1 MPPILIEGK
10 PEFTDVGCVVGSDGV
25 RKLPASCRHASSPNG
40 GDVRESACGDGSLAT
55 AAVECGVNERS

>member
-25 RKLPASCRHASSPNG
+25 RKLPASCKDASSGNG
-40 GDVRESACGDGSLAT
+40 
-55 AAVECGVNERS
+55 